1 MAFYNVFH
9 VPCERLF
16 PWQGHN
22 YFLQKRHTQNYVKTL
37 SDFCHISVSRKRNM
51 FPETEVLRL
60 LISHSAH
67 VKFHLAF
74 MDCLKNKVKLHF
86 SERSVM
92 KHSL

>member
-1 MAFYNVFH
+1 
-9 VPCERLF
+9 
-16 PWQGHN
+16 
-22 YFLQKRHTQNYVKTL
+22 
-37 SDFCHISVSRKRNM
+37 M

-74 MDCLKNKVKLHF
+74 MDCLKSKVKLHF
-86 SERSVM
+86 SERSMM